1 MAKIEINGMEL
12 ARRFYF
18 EAVLPIVVESGI
30 GAHAA
35 GRLDSGSEVIGFDD
49 DVSRDHD
56 WGPRFT
62 LFVPDELPMDHR
74 IRLDTALTERL
85 PRQFAG
91 YLTNFAQPVPEDPG
105 TRLMAEPEG
114 GVIDH
119 RVEIASPVEFFSEY
133 AGLDIGK
140 SPSIGDWLATPAQIL
155 LTISTG
161 PVFHDEIG
169 LAEIQR
175 RFEFYPEDVR
185 LYLMAS
191 EWSAISEE
199 EPFVGRAGSTGDDVG
214 SALIAARMVQ
224 HAMRLC
230 FLIEKRYP
238 PYSKWFGAA
247 FNRLACA
254 DVLSPMIRST
264 LRSSDWRE
272 RERSLVELLGSIGDA
287 QNALGIAPPVDPAP
301 RKFFGRDITVLGSDR
316 FAKALVDAIESPEV
330 VKLAGRR
337 LVGGIDTFSDSSDL
351 LNDIDRRAA
360 LKSLYR

>member
-1 MAKIEINGMEL
+1 MEPVQIGGMEL

-18 EAVLPIVVESGI
+18 EAVRPIILEAGI

-49 DVSRDHD
+49 EVSRDHD

-62 LFVPDELPMDHR
+62 LFVPDDLPMDR
-74 IRLDTALTERL
+74 KTRLDAALKEGLPER
-85 PRQFAG
+85 FAG
-91 YLTNFAQPVPEDPG
+91 YLTNYAEPVPEDPG

-114 GVIDH
+114 GVINH
-119 RVEIASPVEFFSEY
+119 RVEITSPSEFMREY
-133 AGLDIGK
+133 AGLDIGE
-140 SPSIGDWLATPAQIL
+140 PLAVGDWLTTPAQVL

-161 PVFHDEIG
+161 PVFRDEIG

-185 LYLMAS
+185 RYLMAS

-214 SALIAARMVQ
+214 STLISARLVQ

-230 FLIEKRYP
+230 FLIERRYP

-247 FNRLACA
+247 FDRLACA
-254 DVLSPMIRST
+254 DGLSPLIRT
-264 LRSSDWRE
+264 ALRSSDWRE
-272 RERSLVELLGSIGDA
+272 RERSLVELLGLIGEA
-287 QNALGIAPPVDPAP
+287 QNAQGLAAPVDSTP
-301 RKFFGRDITVLGSDR
+301 RGFFGRDITVLGSDR
-316 FAKALVDAIESPEV
+316 FARALVDAIETDEV
-330 VKLAGRR
+330 VELASRR
-337 LVGGIDTFSDSSDL
+337 LIGGIDTFSDSSDL
-351 LNDIDRRAA
+351 LNDPERRDV